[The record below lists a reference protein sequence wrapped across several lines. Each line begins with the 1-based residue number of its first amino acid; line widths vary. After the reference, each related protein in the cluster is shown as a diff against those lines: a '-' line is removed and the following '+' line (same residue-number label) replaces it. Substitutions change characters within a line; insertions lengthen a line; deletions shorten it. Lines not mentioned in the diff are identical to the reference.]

1 MSISVVFAIAGVIA
15 LLFGIVGGG
24 IKAKEIEV
32 PILPVNVRI
41 ATIIIGIVLIGVTF
55 WLEMNSKNPI
65 AQISDPTQNT
75 SLDSPE
81 KLAPKILSEAKKWEL
96 IANTDF
102 SSNNWIKESFDDESW
117 KGNEKITSD
126 GTYLVTLNNVSDSL
140 DNGFWIIPTLE
151 QVSDFYLSVDVKFV
165 AGRSNNSYGLIF
177 RSNGFDAPAY
187 VFRIFGQSY
196 DVQIYDGDW
205 KDLSGKIPSP
215 YLLPDNFNRLT
226 VTGKGS
232 EFYFY
237 INDNFVHHVTDSQI
251 QRGNV
256 GFRISVHQGIEQI
269 IEFDNFELRIPK

>member
-41 ATIIIGIVLIGVTF
+41 ATIIIGIILIGFTF
-55 WLEMNSKNPI
+55 WLEMNNK
-65 AQISDPTQNT
+65 AQTAQVSEPSQNT
-75 SLDSPE
+75 SLESPE
-81 KLAPKILSEAKKWEL
+81 ELAPKILSDARNWES
-96 IANTDF
+96 IASTDF
-102 SSNNWIKESFDDESW
+102 SSNKWLKESFDDESW

-126 GTYLVTLNNVSDSL
+126 GTYLVTLNNVSDSP
-140 DNGFWIIPTLE
+140 DDGFWIMPILE
-151 QVSDFYLSVDVKFV
+151 QVSDFYLSVEAKFV
-165 AGRSNNSYGLIF
+165 AGRSNNSYGLVF

-196 DVQIYDGDW
+196 DIQIFDGDW
-205 KDLSGKIPSP
+205 KELSGTTPSP
-215 YLLPDNFNRLT
+215 YLLPDAFNRLT
-226 VTGKGS
+226 VIGQGS

-251 QRGNV
+251 RRGNV
-256 GFRISVHQGIEQI
+256 GIRISAHEGIEQI